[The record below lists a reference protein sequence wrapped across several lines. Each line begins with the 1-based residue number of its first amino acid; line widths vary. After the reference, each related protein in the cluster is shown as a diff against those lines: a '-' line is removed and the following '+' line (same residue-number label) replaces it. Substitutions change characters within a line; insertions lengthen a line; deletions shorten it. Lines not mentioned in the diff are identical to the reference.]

1 MERLARGGRLVAVS
15 TPSSHP
21 RPDPETSVWRVTGVA
36 HLIIMVSA
44 GFGGFALL
52 MPVAPMWAAIGGA
65 NATGVGAV
73 TGVFMAATV
82 AVQLFVPRMLRRYG
96 WAKVLVAGLLLLG
109 IPAPL
114 HLLSDTLPLILT
126 LAAVRGAGFA
136 ILTVT
141 GSSAIAELVEP
152 ARRGRAIGAL
162 GLAIASPQVVLL
174 PLAPWAAET
183 LGYPTVFI
191 AALAPLLGVVA
202 AHRLGRILDGM
213 PQHTDLE
220 HPDLHGG
227 LRRFAPLIPPIL
239 LLLGVTLAGGA
250 MLTFAPQLAHP
261 SLALVGLLLLTG
273 LAALTRWGAGYFADR
288 HGGHRLLWPS
298 VLSTVA
304 GLLLVAWAVA
314 DTGRG
319 AALLTGMALIGLSY
333 GALQNLTLGLAFEAV
348 PRRDQVT
355 ASAAWNIGFDTGTG
369 AGAVI
374 VGAIATGTSFPIAL
388 TAAAAISLLTLPLA
402 FLRPTR
408 ARS

>member
-1 MERLARGGRLVAVS
+1 MP
-15 TPSSHP
+15 TPNHTP
-21 RPDPETSVWRVTGVA
+21 PAPETSVWRIPGIA

-44 GFGGFALL
+44 GFGGFGLL
-52 MPVAPMWAAIGGA
+52 MPVAPMWAALGGA
-65 NATGVGAV
+65 NAAGVGAV
-73 TGVFMAATV
+73 TGVFMASTV
-82 AVQLFVPRMLRRYG
+82 AVQLFVPRMLRRHG

-114 HLLSDTLPLILT
+114 HLLSDSLPLILT

-174 PLAPWAAET
+174 PIAPWAAET

-191 AALAPLLGVVA
+191 AGLAPLLGVVA
-202 AHRLGRILDGM
+202 AHRLGRILDDM

-227 LRRFAPLIPPIL
+227 LRRFAPLLPPIL

-250 MLTFAPQLAHP
+250 MLTFAPQLADP

-273 LAALTRWGAGYFADR
+273 LAALTRWGVGHFADR

-314 DTGRG
+314 DNGRG
-319 AALLTGMALIGLSY
+319 AALLVGMALIGLSY

-374 VGAIATGTSFPIAL
+374 VGAIATGTSFPLAI
-388 TAAAAISLLTLPLA
+388 TAAACISLLTLPLA
-402 FLRPTR
+402 FLRPKR